1 MTGQFVWKT
10 DGREVSEDLEKNEE
24 DRYTIINQIEY
35 DIKNT
40 VNYGTQL

>member
-24 DRYTIINQIEY
+24 DRYTITI
-35 DIKNT
+35 
-40 VNYGTQL
+40 VR

>member
-10 DGREVSEDLEKNEE
+10 DVREVSEDLEKNEE

>member
-1 MTGQFVWKT
+1 MTGQFVWKA